1 MLVWNTINVYKPEDK
16 IEFSKWKELIQ
27 QELWKGKNDKMIYLY
42 SNWVIEKEKMDN
54 YEAECQLNLKL
65 SQYGDWGKK
74 KPGRE
79 EAGIKKI

>member
-42 SNWVIEKEKMDN
+42 GNQLIAQEKMRHKSKIWV
-54 YEAECQLNLKL
+54 LKAIFL
-65 SQYGDWGKK
+65 STRIGEKK
-74 KPGRE
+74 
-79 EAGIKKI
+79 